1 MEDVIGPLLSR
12 VELTTIDSVDV
23 LLYYSVEKL
32 LAVSNFR

>member
-1 MEDVIGPLLSR
+1 MEDVIGLLLSR

-23 LLYYSVEKL
+23 LRVEKL